1 MARLAQKGKGRKVRF
16 QGGTLFP
23 TVMAVVVGLG
33 IALIVY
39 ARQSA
44 PAGAT
49 PPTVNDHWH
58 ISYGFY
64 TCADAATSRTTAD
77 FLPNLTGNI
86 ESTPQYQANYIHSHD
101 DGVIHWHAYSG
112 LATGS
117 RAKIGIFLENYGVDV
132 SADGIT
138 FQDQNSGNDYLV
150 GETKCTD
157 ATGKEV
163 DGVVQVVVWERYDDP
178 DTKTVYFAD
187 ESLVDEADPNQAY
200 IGNFHDLRI
209 RKDGM
214 AMTIAFVPLGT
225 EVPMPKSAS
234 ELPALGAVDSGA
246 TTTVASATT
255 TTVAGATTS
264 TAG

>member
-64 TCADAATSRTTAD
+64 TCADEATSRTTAD
-77 FLPNLTGNI
+77 FLPDLTGNI

-112 LATGS
+112 LASGA
-117 RAKIGIFLENYGVDV
+117 RAKIGIFFENYGVDV
-132 SADGIT
+132 SAEGIT
-138 FQDQNSGNDYLV
+138 FQDQNSGTDYVV

-157 ATGKEV
+157 GSGKEV

-178 DTKTVYFAD
+178 DTKTIYFAD
-187 ESLVDEADPNQAY
+187 ESLVDESDPNQAY

-214 AMTIAFVPLGT
+214 AVTVAFVPLGT

-234 ELPALGAVDSGA
+234 ELPALGAVDAG
-246 TTTVASATT
+246 ATT
-255 TTVAGATTS
+255 TTVAGTTTTTPGATTS